1 MAGLSKRFCDRCIG
15 DSESFRGTCGG
26 CQGTWDN
33 CDSSEENCGHWQ
45 DPDCGASCGDGH
57 DCPLYIDI
65 TFTLN
70 SFLIQDAICCDSTPP
85 LTEPCGGTYWTTQR
99 PGVISPWSSVT
110 GSEVGEVTYN
120 ATTHHIR
127 LMRGYGT
134 RADSTG
140 GEECFCFYGGFWS
153 GNCGCNKCCCCDNDL
168 VSCDSEPSTYENC
181 EAEYVRVAGVS
192 GCADQVTYPTE
203 ICDPDNNP
211 CYLVT
216 TGWASSLD
224 EWGDHPT
231 EQGGSDGPAMCTDH
245 SISDVCDNEGTEC
258 GRACWNCGNFL
269 PHHIEA
275 YMSFEY
281 VGCVGSW
288 QLEIKGLTE
297 ASRSVM
303 GVNNLEQGGIQ
314 FGGDCVLGGGG
325 ANDCSDPAFGGR
337 AEPAWGY
344 IGRWWGKYSHCNASG
359 RCSESSSG
367 NPAPAFEGR
376 PELLTQGC
384 GCPPHTSF
392 SGSVKVSNAIKAFH
406 PATRYFDA
414 DVPSPG
420 QGGLMTCC
428 MAHSDCGNPDY
439 LAANPP
445 PPWDGT
451 NYYGKPI
458 VWDTKCMYCDLCDG
472 DWSYCTGLNC
482 NVSACCSA
490 NAYHEDDWCSC
501 QFPTA
506 GFNDTDGPNV
516 NDVQIPDDICATCT
530 ISINPNNNDEPAWV
544 DG

>member
-1 MAGLSKRFCDRCIG
+1 MAGLSKRFCDRCEG

-45 DPDCGASCGDGH
+45 DPACGGSCGDGH
-57 DCPLYIDI
+57 DCPLYVDI
-65 TFTLN
+65 TFTLDG
-70 SFLIQDAICCDSTPP
+70 FLIQNAVCCNATPP
-85 LTEPCGGTYWTTQR
+85 LSEPCGGTEYTTER

-140 GEECFCFYGGFWS
+140 GEVCFCFYGGFWS
-153 GNCGCNKCCCCDNDL
+153 GNCGCNKCCC
-168 VSCDSEPSTYENC
+168 SAAETYEDC
-181 EAEYVRVAGVS
+181 DAEDVLVAGVS
-192 GCADQVTYPTE
+192 GCNACCDTE

-224 EWGDHPT
+224 DWGDSPT
-231 EQGGSDGPAMCTDH
+231 EQGGSSGAAMCTDTTV
-245 SISDVCDNEGTEC
+245 STSCGYVDETEC
-258 GRACWNCGNFL
+258 VGENSHACWNCGNFV

-275 YMSFEY
+275 YMSFEN
-281 VGCVGSW
+281 VDCVGSW

-303 GVNNLEQGGIQ
+303 GANNLEQGGIQ

-344 IGRWWGKYSHCNASG
+344 IGRWWGKNDECNASG
-359 RCSESSSG
+359 RCGESTTCEG
-367 NPAPAFEGR
+367 VDCVPPAYEGR

-392 SGSVKVSNAIKAFH
+392 SGSVLVTNAQVAFH
-406 PATRYFDA
+406 PASRYFDA
-414 DVPSPG
+414 DSPTSG
-420 QGGLMTCC
+420 QGGVMTCC
-428 MAHSDCGNPDY
+428 IPHADCGDAEWLGFYPN
-439 LAANPP
+439 A
-445 PPWDGT
+445 PWDGT
-451 NYYGKPI
+451 HYYGKPT
-458 VWDTKCMYCDLCDG
+458 VWDTKCLYCAACCDG
-472 DWSYCTGLNC
+472 DWSGC
-482 NVSACCSA
+482 NSIPPCEGECCCSA
-490 NAYHEDDWCSC
+490 DGYHGADWCDCTYPSM
-501 QFPTA
+501 
-506 GFNDTDGPNV
+506 GFDDEDGPNINYDQRTV
-516 NDVQIPDDICATCT
+516 DICADCT